1 MPAASPPRTPPKSI
15 PESRQMILATFSMVG
30 PVGVGIWILIK
41 LVVTKMIAAISP
53 TTTRSLTENFL
64 DEVDMDEKLPF

>member
-1 MPAASPPRTPPKSI
+1 
-15 PESRQMILATFSMVG
+15 MILATFSMVG